1 MESRSSHLGGFIGL
15 TSSGRRGVRPA
26 ITMARKGRH
35 GQLRNSYYC
44 NPASMGWNFEPP
56 AVNPFP
62 NRIRPDK
69 KPRPG
74 VAPRGAVRWAV
85 QDSNLQPW
93 D

>member
-1 MESRSSHLGGFIGL
+1 MADHFIGKKRN
-15 TSSGRRGVRPA
+15 SVFQGIRD
-26 ITMARKGRH
+26 RKGIPITPFRF
-35 GQLRNSYYC
+35 YC
-44 NPASMGWNFEPP
+44 NPASTGWNFEPP

-74 VAPRGAVRWAV
+74 GQPRGAVRWAV